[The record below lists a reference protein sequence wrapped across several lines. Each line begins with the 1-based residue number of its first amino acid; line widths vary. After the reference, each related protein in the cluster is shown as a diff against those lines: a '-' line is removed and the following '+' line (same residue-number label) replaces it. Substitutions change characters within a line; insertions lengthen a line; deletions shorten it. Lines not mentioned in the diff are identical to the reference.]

1 MKKKGPTI
9 RDVAKEANVSVATVS
24 RYLNNKGYMSEELKN
39 KVSEAIE
46 KLNYIPNQVARSFY
60 SNKTNL
66 IGLIVPTICN
76 PYFAEVAYHV
86 EKAAEKNGYK
96 LLLCNSLND
105 VEIEKNYMKML
116 LANQVDG
123 IVIGT
128 HNDDLI
134 DFDSVDTP
142 IVGLERFLGNRTI
155 PTVSCDNIDGT
166 RKAMDYLYN
175 QGKKKIIC
183 ISGAP
188 SSKFPAD
195 DRKTYYSMFM
205 QEHDLQGK
213 FIYVNTSF
221 DVTDS
226 KDIIKEE
233 LSKCGSFDGI
243 FATDDLLA
251 ISTLQVLDELGV
263 SNEVSVVGFDGT
275 ELITSIYPNLVTIK
289 QPIKEMAHLSVE
301 LLDRQIEG
309 ETVPTFSVLP
319 VSLIC

>member
-1 MKKKGPTI
+1 MLKKQ
-9 RDVAKEANVSVATVS
+9 
-24 RYLNNKGYMSEELKN
+24 LK
-39 KVSEAIE
+39 
-46 KLNYIPNQVARSFY
+46 
-60 SNKTNL
+60 
-66 IGLIVPTICN
+66 
-76 PYFAEVAYHV
+76 
-86 EKAAEKNGYK
+86 KNGYK

-155 PTVSCDNIDGT
+155 PTVSCDNIGGT
-166 RKAMDYLYN
+166 LKALDYLYN
-175 QGKKKIIC
+175 QGKRKIIC

-195 DRKTYYSMFM
+195 DRKTYYSIFM

-221 DVTDS
+221 DVNDS
-226 KDIIKEE
+226 KGIIKEE